1 MAHTNGNTE
10 KKAKELESIHV
21 EAWSDWQGERF
32 ARDIRTGDGKTK
44 FTVGLPIPATD
55 GESENLYGVKLAFLI
70 RKGVKQH
77 SYDSDSNLANKI
89 AEGLKA
95 GTPTSEMPAMV
106 GETLENDMIFTEKEK
121 KASEQSALKQAKTE
135 LNMSLTEM
143 IEFIKA
149 HK

>member
-1 MAHTNGNTE
+1 MSDTNGE
-10 KKAKELESIHV
+10 KKVKELASIHV
-21 EAWSDWQGERF
+21 EAWGDWAGERF

-44 FTVGLPIPATD
+44 FTVGLPVPKTD
-55 GESENLYGVKLAFLI
+55 EEADSLYGIPLAFLI

-89 AEGLKA
+89 ADALKA
-95 GTPTSEMPAMV
+95 GQATSDMPAMV
-106 GETLENDMIFTEKEK
+106 ADTLENDMIFTEKEK
-121 KASEQSALKQAKTE
+121 KASEASALKQAKTE
-135 LNMSLTEM
+135 LNMSLTDM